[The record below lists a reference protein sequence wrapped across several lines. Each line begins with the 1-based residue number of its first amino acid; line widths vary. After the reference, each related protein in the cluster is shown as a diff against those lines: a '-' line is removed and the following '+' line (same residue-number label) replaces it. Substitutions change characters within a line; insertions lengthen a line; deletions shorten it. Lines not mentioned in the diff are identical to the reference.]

1 MSSRRE
7 LFYYED
13 YPDDDEGEEE
23 NLTPIVRA
31 SSQLAAKQQQE
42 IVPNYVPVTLRGPS
56 YRYRILPACPT
67 SIHVDQPPLL
77 LPNVPSRSKHF
88 PISSTSI
95 GILIIN

>member
-77 LPNVPSRSKHF
+77 LPNVPSRLKHF

>member
-31 SSQLAAKQQQE
+31 SSQLAAKQQQV

-67 SIHVDQPPLL
+67 SIYDDQPPLL

>member
-13 YPDDDEGEEE
+13 YPDEEEGEEE
-23 NLTPIVRA
+23 YLTPIVRA
-31 SSQLAAKQQQE
+31 SSQLPAKQQQV